1 MSMGM
6 AMTELKLNLSS
17 IQPIKNHEQ
26 QRIDRS

>member
-1 MSMGM
+1 MGM

-26 QRIDRS
+26 HRMGSS